1 MMWCCQHIHNCSTLM
16 SPDELVN
23 LLSENVTL
31 GAGLIAAFALGMI
44 VVFAAGLLFWTG
56 CRRGFRRIEARLDT
70 LRAEVNALR
79 AVEERNVL
87 IALNSSKPNGRA
99 NKTEP
104 SIVPEIADIQSGNA
118 NWPDCFQGT
127 TTEGMELARR
137 LAGTGEYRLDSRSPK
152 WFGYA
157 LAKHL
162 HIAVSHDADNDPKD
176 LARLQRIIKTWLNNK
191 TLVTDERKDD
201 AGRDRKF
208 ILPGEFEP
216 SSDRRSKT

>member
-1 MMWCCQHIHNCSTLM
+1 M
-16 SPDELVN
+16 
-23 LLSENVTL
+23 
-31 GAGLIAAFALGMI
+31 F
-44 VVFAAGLLFWTG
+44 VVFAVGLLFWKG

-70 LRAEVNALR
+70 LCAEVNALR

-87 IALNSSKPNGRA
+87 IALNSSRRKPNGKA

-104 SIVPEIADIQSGNA
+104 SIVPE
-118 NWPDCFQGT
+118 NWPDWFQGT

-191 TLVTDERKDD
+191 TLVTEERKDD
-201 AGRDRKF
+201 AGRVRKF
-208 ILPGEFEP
+208 ILPREFEP
-216 SSDRRSKT
+216 SSDRRSET